1 MYTAIYWHAGGHAG
15 MTELE
20 KIMYLADY
28 IEPNRDF
35 PGLDKLRKVCYES
48 LEAGMEMGL
57 SMTVEEMEQRGN
69 PVHQATLS
77 ALKYLKGKKET

>member
-1 MYTAIYWHAGGHAG
+1 
-15 MTELE
+15 
-20 KIMYLADY
+20 
-28 IEPNRDF
+28 
-35 PGLDKLRKVCYES
+35 
-48 LEAGMEMGL
+48 MEMGL